1 MAISDVDI
9 CNLALLKVGAKSKI
23 DSLIEDSENAR
34 HCNQFYAPVR
44 DAVLRGH
51 PWNCAEHR
59 RIITSLA
66 DAPVF
71 GYDHQFQLPAN
82 PYCLRV
88 LQVGEDK
95 DQPTKW
101 KVAGRR
107 LLYNES
113 TAKLKYTKRITNTN
127 DFDPLLVDAIVLS
140 LAIKLAM
147 PLAQSQSLVDSLVK
161 ELELISLP
169 LARSIDAQ
177 EAGAEEFAAETWL
190 DSRH

>member
-1 MAISDVDI
+1 MPSEVDI
-9 CNLALLKVGAKSKI
+9 CNMALLKVGAKPKI
-23 DSLIEDSENAR
+23 DSLIEDSDNAR
-34 HCNQFYAPVR
+34 ICNQFYAPVR

-66 DAPVF
+66 DAPAF
-71 GYDHQFQLPAN
+71 GYDYQFQLPVN

-95 DQPTKW
+95 EQPTKW

-113 TAKLKYTKRITNTN
+113 TAKLKYTKRITDTN
-127 DFDPLLVDAIVLS
+127 DFDPLLVDALAVS

-161 ELELISLP
+161 ELELIVLP

-177 EAGAEEFAAETWL
+177 ESGEEELSVDTWL